1 MRVVFGFLIW
11 ICASGSLAQ
20 SVHLYKSVHT
30 DGSVGYSDTQP
41 ADAESITEVN
51 VHQDGAAIEQGGAQ
65 RLQELEA
72 ASTAL
77 DKKNAEQA
85 AAQSKYQSR
94 LADARA
100 EVSDAERFLVTAQQS
115 RKHAT
120 PERIEDAQTRL
131 RLAKQRLG
139 EVRRAGP

>member
-11 ICASGSLAQ
+11 ICASGSLAE
-20 SVHLYKSVHT
+20 SVHLYKSVHG
-30 DGSVGYSDTQP
+30 DGTVSYSDTRP
-41 ADAESITEVN
+41 TDAESITEVK

-65 RLQELEA
+65 TMQELEA
-72 ASTAL
+72 TSTAL

-85 AAQSKYQSR
+85 AAKRKYQSR

-100 EVSDAERFLVTAQQS
+100 EVSAAEGYLVTTQQS

-120 PERIEDAQTRL
+120 PERVEDAQMRL
-131 RLAKQRLG
+131 RLAKQRLR
-139 EVRRAGP
+139 EVQRAGP

>member
-20 SVHLYKSVHT
+20 SVHLYKSVHG
-30 DGSVGYSDTQP
+30 DGTVSYSDTQP
-41 ADAESITEVN
+41 ADAESITEMK
-51 VHQDGAAIEQGGAQ
+51 VHQDGAATEQGGAQ
-65 RLQELEA
+65 RMQELEA

-85 AAQSKYQSR
+85 AAKRKYQSR

-100 EVSDAERFLVTAQQS
+100 EVSAAEGHLVTTQQS

-120 PERIEDAQTRL
+120 PERVEDAQTRL

>member
-1 MRVVFGFLIW
+1 MRVLFGFLIW

-20 SVHLYKSVHT
+20 SVHLYKSVHG

-41 ADAESITEVN
+41 ADAESITEMK
-51 VHQDGAAIEQGGAQ
+51 VHQDGAATEQGGAQ
-65 RLQELEA
+65 TMQELEA

-85 AAQSKYQSR
+85 AAKRKYQSR

-100 EVSDAERFLVTAQQS
+100 EVSAAEGYLVTTQQS

-120 PERIEDAQTRL
+120 PERVEDAQTRL